1 MVRSQ
6 EENTGHKRIC
16 CEGEEKEY
24 GDFVCNHS
32 PIPGALALNM
42 NGTKSPTSALTALN
56 VEVCS
61 PTVNTE
67 QPSSFPKGTKAQ
79 KKNSDKTYLGVRVR
93 MPVKDML
100 RDIRIAKGM
109 DPKDMQ
115 KKENKGAKGDKKRVN
130 ISSSRKNRLNWQT
143 KGLEELGIIVE
154 VLEEDLKT
162 CTARQSSN
170 YLPTFSSELGNNF
183 WVENIPQQGLS
194 DESPTMPSCYAATKK
209 SPMQSVELYCSAYS
223 QAASLD
229 TKVKITN
236 RESDHETACTPSDSK
251 VHVPCPKEIYFSTM
265 MDWWGSS
272 YEIGNPLNSCS
283 VQEQWNSMTSFWT
296 QLERELHLLNN
307 ISNQELLTQDDN
319 GRSLLH
325 RAIDEG
331 KQSLVYVISR
341 RMTDLNKLDIKDAAG
356 RTPLHI
362 AAQKNQHLVVADLIS
377 LGANVNE
384 RDKYGKTCLHL
395 CAEYGYIKVLEVLKS
410 CIKNGTY
417 IDLDARDV
425 NGLSALQLASVTLKS
440 IVGDLEK
447 SVTMSQARVH
457 SLRKE
462 QMMETLKC
470 LLQMECNLQCLK

>member
-24 GDFVCNHS
+24 GDFVYNHS
-32 PIPGALALNM
+32 PIPGELALNM

-56 VEVCS
+56 VE
-61 PTVNTE
+61 
-67 QPSSFPKGTKAQ
+67 K
-79 KKNSDKTYLGVRVR
+79 
-93 MPVKDML
+93 
-100 RDIRIAKGM
+100 
-109 DPKDMQ
+109 
-115 KKENKGAKGDKKRVN
+115 
-130 ISSSRKNRLNWQT
+130 NWQT

-170 YLPTFSSELGNNF
+170 CLPTFSSELGNNF
-183 WVENIPQQGLS
+183 WFENIPQQGLS

-223 QAASLD
+223 QTASLFTD
-229 TKVKITN
+229 TEVKITSG
-236 RESDHETACTPSDSK
+236 ESDNETSCTPSDSK
-251 VHVPCPKEIYFSTM
+251 VHVPCPQEIYFSTM

-272 YEIGNPLNSCS
+272 YEIGNQSNSCS

-296 QLERELHLLNN
+296 QLEKELHLLNN

-341 RMTDLNKLDIKDAAG
+341 RMTDLNKLDIKDAEG
-356 RTPLHI
+356 KTPLHI

-377 LGANVNE
+377 LGAKVNE
-384 RDKYGKTCLHL
+384 RDKYGKTCLHI

-410 CIKNGTY
+410 CMKNGTY

-425 NGLSALQLASVTLKS
+425 NGLSALQLASVALKS

-447 SVTMSQARVH
+447 SVTMGQARVH
-457 SLRKE
+457 SQRKE

-470 LLQMECNLQCLK
+470 LLQMECNRQCL